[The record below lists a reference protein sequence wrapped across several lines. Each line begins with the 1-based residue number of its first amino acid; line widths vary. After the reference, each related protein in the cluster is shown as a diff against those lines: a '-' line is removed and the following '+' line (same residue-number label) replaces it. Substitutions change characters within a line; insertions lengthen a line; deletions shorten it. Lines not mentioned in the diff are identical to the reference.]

1 MPAQTMTHIICT
13 SALITLILVM
23 PLYYSYVIDNISVE
37 MKERELKEV
46 ADYVS
51 NSFGNLYLLANST
64 NCDVL
69 LKKKLDL
76 PSSIRDSTYYVE
88 IEYDPEDGSAQY
100 VKASLKDSSGISADS
115 LILPGPKADNKTGCV
130 IERGEKTVIAG
141 CFRNG
146 TGTYVWIIEE

>member
-1 MPAQTMTHIICT
+1 
-13 SALITLILVM
+13 M
-23 PLYYSYVIDNISVE
+23 PLYYSYVIDNINVE
-37 MKERELKEV
+37 MIERELKEV

-51 NSFGNLYLLANST
+51 NSFGNLYLLASST

-88 IEYDPEDGSAQY
+88 IVYDQNGSAQY

>member
-1 MPAQTMTHIICT
+1 
-13 SALITLILVM
+13 M